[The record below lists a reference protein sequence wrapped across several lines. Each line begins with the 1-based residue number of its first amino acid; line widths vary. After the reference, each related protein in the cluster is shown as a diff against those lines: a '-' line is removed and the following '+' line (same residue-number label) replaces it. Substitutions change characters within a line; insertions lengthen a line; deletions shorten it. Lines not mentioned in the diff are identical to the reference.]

1 MANKIHQTLVFL
13 AILIVIA
20 TFVTLWFWGGDYYL
34 LPLSE
39 KFYHE
44 NHKILKS
51 SGLIGHGLGIIGSV
65 ILTFGVVIYIV
76 RKRVKR
82 FQKVGKLKYWLEFH
96 IFLATLGP
104 LLILFHT
111 AFRFGGIVS
120 ISFWS
125 MVAVVA
131 SGVIGRYI
139 YQLIPHNID
148 GNELSQSEI
157 SKLDFNLRIT
167 LQEKYKISTEIINK
181 LEEATSN
188 TNREIKISG
197 LILYI
202 IKDTLHNRKQLKYIN
217 TFLHNANLSTE
228 DKKEVLR
235 LSKTK
240 LSLSRKI
247 VLLDTTQ
254 RLFGYWHVAHFPFAV
269 IMFIIMI
276 VHIVVAFTFGY
287 KWIF

>member
-131 SGVIGRYI
+131 SGLIGRYI

-157 SKLDFNLRIT
+157 SKMDFNLRIT

-197 LILYI
+197 LVLYI
-202 IKDTLHNRKQLKYIN
+202 IRDTLHNRKQLKYIN

-247 VLLDTTQ
+247 VLLDTTR

-269 IMFIIMI
+269 IMFVIMI

>member
-1 MANKIHQTLVFL
+1 M
-13 AILIVIA
+13 
-20 TFVTLWFWGGDYYL
+20 
-34 LPLSE
+34 
-39 KFYHE
+39 
-44 NHKILKS
+44 
-51 SGLIGHGLGIIGSV
+51 
-65 ILTFGVVIYIV
+65 
-76 RKRVKR
+76 KR

-131 SGVIGRYI
+131 SGIIGRYI

-157 SKLDFNLRIT
+157 SKMDFNLRIT

-240 LSLSRKI
+240 LSLARKI
-247 VLLDTTQ
+247 VLLHTTQ

>member
-1 MANKIHQTLVFL
+1 MAHKIHRTLVFL

-20 TFVTLWFWGGDYYL
+20 TFVALWFWGGDYYL

-51 SGLIGHGLGIIGSV
+51 SGLIGHGLGIIGS
-65 ILTFGVVIYIV
+65 ILLTFGVVIYIV

-131 SGVIGRYI
+131 SGIIGRYI

-157 SKLDFNLRIT
+157 SKMDFNLRIT

-202 IKDTLHNRKQLKYIN
+202 IKDTLHNQKQLKYIN
-217 TFLHNANLSTE
+217 KCLHNANLSAK

-240 LSLSRKI
+240 LSLARKI
-247 VLLDTTQ
+247 VLLHTTQ

>member
-131 SGVIGRYI
+131 SGLIGRYI

-197 LILYI
+197 LVLYI
-202 IKDTLHNRKQLKYIN
+202 IRDTLHNRKQLKYIN

-247 VLLDTTQ
+247 VLLDTTR

-269 IMFIIMI
+269 IMFVIMI